1 MIGKLD
7 DYLRFNEMALSLRSQ
22 RQELLASN
30 IANADTPN
38 YKARDVDFSSALQGA
53 LARASQPSGQLATTA
68 AGHIEYVKQRHDYW
82 PPPWTAV
89 SMLRICWLIIVMPA
103 S

>member
-7 DYLRFNEMALSLRSQ
+7 DYLRFNETALSLRSQ

-38 YKARDVDFSSALQGA
+38 LQGA
-53 LARASQPSGQLATTA
+53 RHRFFQRPAGRAGARQPAAGPLATTA
-68 AGHIEYVKQRHDYW
+68 PAPHRQRPRADGKTLAGRHARCC
-82 PPPWTAV
+82 TA
-89 SMLRICWLIIVMPA
+89 R
-103 S
+103 